1 MPLIVVTTS
10 PRVPPGL
17 LAPAAWRALGGGRV
31 LTGRADHPYL
41 PYLAEAG
48 IAVEVV
54 AAEGGVPADIAR
66 RSRTETLVWLA
77 AQDGDEEFMRAVGHA
92 AVALD
97 DPPVIEVVP
106 GSYDLPGARL
116 LDLVQVMDRLRRECP
131 WDREQTHE
139 SLVPYLV
146 EEAYE
151 VLETIDRGD
160 YPALREELGD
170 LLLQVVFHARI
181 AQEKSTRA
189 GSAAPAGSA
198 PEELLPVGSTSA
210 EPTAVEPSTA
220 ESTLGEPAA
229 AGPATAGPTST
240 EPAAAGTARDRG
252 GFDIDDVA
260 AGIVDKLV
268 RRHPHV
274 FAGVRVSGA
283 GEVSDNWE
291 TIKAAERAAKGET
304 HSVLSGVPMAQ
315 PALPLAAQLLRR
327 ARGAG
332 VPDALADDLPTDVG
346 ARLFQLVRQAQAA
359 GIDPE
364 AELRAAA
371 KEYRRR
377 VEDWER
383 ERAGDAGREKF

>member
-10 PRVPPGL
+10 PRVAPGL
-17 LAPAAWRALGGGRV
+17 LAPAAWKALGNGRV

-48 IAVEVV
+48 IQVEVV
-54 AAEGGVPADIAR
+54 PSASHSAAAADAAGATTASDPRSASGAVPGAARASASTARLDAAAIAEL
-66 RSRTETLVWLA
+66 SRTETIVWLA

-131 WDREQTHE
+131 WDRKQTHE
-139 SLVPYLV
+139 SLVPYLI

-151 VLETIDRGD
+151 VLDSIDRGD
-160 YPALREELGD
+160 YGALREELGD
-170 LLLQVVFHARI
+170 LLLQIAFHSRI
-181 AQEKSTRA
+181 AQEAR
-189 GSAAPAGSA
+189 
-198 PEELLPVGSTSA
+198 E
-210 EPTAVEPSTA
+210 TATDD
-220 ESTLGEPAA
+220 L
-229 AGPATAGPTST
+229 
-240 EPAAAGTARDRG
+240 G

-274 FAGVRVSGA
+274 FADVQVSGDA
-283 GEVSDNWE
+283 EVSDNWE
-291 TIKAAERAAKGET
+291 AIKAAERAARGET
-304 HSVLSGVPMAQ
+304 SSVFSGVPMAQ
-315 PALPLAAQLLRR
+315 PALSLAAQLLRR
-327 ARGAG
+327 ATRAGA
-332 VPDALADDLPTDVG
+332 PDTLAENLPGAG
-346 ARLFQLVRQAQAA
+346 ARLFQLVRQAQAE

-364 AELRAAA
+364 VELRTAA

-377 VEDWER
+377 VEEWER
-383 ERAGDAGREKF
+383 GQRESSDG